1 MKSSKTKAASK
12 TKSKSKVNEAG
23 NYTQPGLRKSLYEKI
38 KAGNKGGKSNSW
50 SAIKSM
56 ILAKE
61 YKKATKGKG
70 YKD

>member
-1 MKSSKTKAASK
+1 MKSSKTKAA
-12 TKSKSKVNEAG
+12 SKSKVNEAG
-23 NYTQPGLRKSLYEKI
+23 NYTQPGLRKALYKKI

-50 SAIKSM
+50 SGIKSM

-61 YKKATKGKG
+61 YGKATKGKG